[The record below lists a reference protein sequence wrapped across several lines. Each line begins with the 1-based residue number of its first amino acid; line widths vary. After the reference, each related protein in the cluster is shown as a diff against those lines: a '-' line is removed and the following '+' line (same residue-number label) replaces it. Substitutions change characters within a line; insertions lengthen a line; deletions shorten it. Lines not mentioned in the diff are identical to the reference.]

1 MWRLYFNIYIFTNL
15 RRHDTH
21 TGNIIHLVDV
31 SVDEN
36 QHHYVPY
43 WAKRTDFKL
52 ELSQRMYADHDIH
65 SLPDILKEIKI
76 NLSQVSTYAIK
87 PLTVIE
93 DDDESIDVEDD
104 AVQLFY
110 CRYHP
115 PGKFP
120 IIMSILGSITF
131 VIIAFESCDLL
142 RISVHPS
149 TLYDAVNASKNYG
162 LMNATFGLWQYE
174 LIDCDNTTGSCSEV
188 EDFFHSEIYSKHHCQ
203 PYPIMSSINQST
215 YSSRWL
221 YSISIFFQSISV
233 FMIVVSTLLVYER
246 WIWMLISVML
256 LLATCFRAL
265 IIVFITQIDTDW
277 CSGPCYAY
285 LGLDAWLSVAV
296 CVLLFV
302 MVLCSGYL
310 ARVGKTKISLE
321 TSN

>member
-1 MWRLYFNIYIFTNL
+1 MATVPLFIPGENVLMWRLYK
-15 RRHDTH
+15 D
-21 TGNIIHLVDV
+21 
-31 SVDEN
+31 
-36 QHHYVPY
+36 
-43 WAKRTDFKL
+43 
-52 ELSQRMYADHDIH
+52 
-65 SLPDILKEIKI
+65 IKI

-115 PGKFP
+115 LGKFP

-142 RISVHPS
+142 RILVHPS

-246 WIWMLISVML
+246 WIWKLISVML

-310 ARVGKTKISLE
+310 ATVGKTKISLE